1 MFLAIF
7 WGGYDSG
14 SGRMPPLFLDLI
26 YKEHPLS
33 DNVAKF
39 HGDRSR
45 ELGEN
50 LVKEIKKETSRAKQ
64 KTSPYYSLN
73 VRFSNFLD
81 LGSGHMAYCR
91 ILSLTDLY
99 SYSCCYC
106 YCCCYYYYYVSITC
120 LDFSLQKGGSEI
132 YYYYFV

>member
-1 MFLAIF
+1 MFLVIF
-7 WGGYDSG
+7 WGGA
-14 SGRMPPLFLDLI
+14 PPLFLDLI

-73 VRFSNFLD
+73 IRFSNFLD
-81 LGSGHMAYCR
+81 LGSSHMAYCR
-91 ILSLTDLY
+91 ILSLIDLY
-99 SYSCCYC
+99 SYSCCY
-106 YCCCYYYYYVSITC
+106 CYYYYYVSITC